1 MDQAVTHPVKAQMYR
16 IGSDHESEVKT
27 IGKRIDKFMK
37 LLDKDMYAIPDK
49 LSVFD
54 LWVLFDEVDK
64 KGYFIPEE
72 NRKKMID
79 DYIDVVAKLLAYK
92 EPVDLIVNGKKQS
105 KTFDVMIGGLQKHN
119 VVKRNELITAKFNI
133 FDYAKQYGKRTQTA
147 RGKFKSAHSQNYVT
161 PEGKVID
168 KERLHTKDF
177 HSGHVTPY
185 ADGGDEFKIQEATD
199 NLKLGRNPIEE
210 LLEQ

>member
-1 MDQAVTHPVKAQMYR
+1 
-16 IGSDHESEVKT
+16 
-27 IGKRIDKFMK
+27 
-37 LLDKDMYAIPDK
+37 
-49 LSVFD
+49 
-54 LWVLFDEVDK
+54 
-64 KGYFIPEE
+64 
-72 NRKKMID
+72 
-79 DYIDVVAKLLAYK
+79 
-92 EPVDLIVNGKKQS
+92 
-105 KTFDVMIGGLQKHN
+105 MIGGLQKHN

-210 LLEQ
+210 LLDQ